1 MSLRLIGSVI
11 GAVIF
16 LCFWVLIV
24 KACTSGAPSERG
36 PTFRL
41 RRSARVFLFNED
53 GELLLIR
60 FVAQRPDGPYTCW
73 VTPGGEVE
81 VGEPDLEAAQRE
93 LFEEL
98 GIRPALTGPVHE
110 ESGGEYL
117 HLGETVR
124 NYDVFFAARCGCAE
138 PVLSGVTE
146 DEIRLMREARW
157 WTLEELNAAREPVFP
172 PRCAQLAGRV
182 LRALA

>member
-1 MSLRLIGSVI
+1 MM
-11 GAVIF
+11 
-16 LCFWVLIV
+16 
-24 KACTSGAPSERG
+24 P
-36 PTFRL
+36 RL
-41 RRSARVFLFNED
+41 RRSARVFLFNEE

-60 FVAQRPDGPYTCW
+60 FVAQRPDGPFSFW

-81 VGEPDLEAAQRE
+81 TGEADLDAAQRE

-110 ESGGEYL
+110 ESGGEYF

-124 NYDVFFAARCGCAE
+124 NYDVFFAARCGREE

-157 WTLEELNAAREPVFP
+157 WPLDDLEQAAEPVFP
-172 PRCAQLAGRV
+172 PRCGELVRTV
-182 LRALA
+182 LRELP